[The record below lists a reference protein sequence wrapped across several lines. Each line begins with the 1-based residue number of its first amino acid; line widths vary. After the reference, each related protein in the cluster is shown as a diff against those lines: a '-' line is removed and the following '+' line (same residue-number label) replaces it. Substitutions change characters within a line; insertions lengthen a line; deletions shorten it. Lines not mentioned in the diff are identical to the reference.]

1 MHQRT
6 ANSQGVEGRRQ
17 AAARG
22 CAAWGYVWGAVLIMG
37 LWGTSPA
44 HGQQKIGY
52 VDTEVILDRIPK
64 YASVQQ
70 RLEKLEAEWRSEI
83 QSQRET
89 VQALRD
95 EFRASELLFTEAER
109 KKKRA
114 AIQQAQQKV
123 QELRK
128 RDFGPD
134 GRLYARQKKLM
145 RPIQERVLTAAEEVA
160 TEEGYDYV
168 FDKSEKVL
176 FLYAREQHNLN
187 DEVLEA
193 LGITLNEDN
202 QRTDGDGS

>member
-1 MHQRT
+1 
-6 ANSQGVEGRRQ
+6 
-17 AAARG
+17 
-22 CAAWGYVWGAVLIMG
+22 
-37 LWGTSPA
+37 
-44 HGQQKIGY
+44 
-52 VDTEVILDRIPK
+52 
-64 YASVQQ
+64 VQQ

-114 AIQQAQQKV
+114 AIQQAQKKV

-128 RDFGPD
+128 RYFGPD

-145 RPIQERVLTAAEEVA
+145 RPIQERILTAAEEVA
-160 TEEGYDYV
+160 TEEGYDYI

-193 LGITLNEDN
+193 LGVTLNEDN
-202 QRTDGDGS
+202 QRTNDGF

>member
-1 MHQRT
+1 MHEETGKSR
-6 ANSQGVEGRRQ
+6 GVGGRRR
-17 AAARG
+17 AV
-22 CAAWGYVWGAVLIMG
+22 AWGYVWGAALMVAV
-37 LWGTSPA
+37 WGTSPA
-44 HGQQKIGY
+44 HAQQKIGY
-52 VDTEVILDRIPK
+52 VDTEAILKRIPK

-89 VQALRD
+89 VQTLRD

-114 AIQQAQQKV
+114 AIQQAQKKV

-128 RDFGPD
+128 RYFGPD

-160 TEEGYDYV
+160 TEEGYDYI
-168 FDKSEKVL
+168 FNKSEKVL

-187 DEVLEA
+187 GEVLEA
-193 LGITLNEDN
+193 LGITLNDDN
-202 QRTDGDGS
+202 QRTNDDGS

>member
-1 MHQRT
+1 MHQET
-6 ANSQGVEGRRQ
+6 GNSRGVGGRRR
-17 AAARG
+17 A
-22 CAAWGYVWGAVLIMG
+22 AAWGYVWGVVLIVAA
-37 LWGTSPA
+37 WGTLSPA

-52 VDTEVILDRIPK
+52 VDTEAILDRIPK

-114 AIQQAQQKV
+114 AIQQAQKKV

-128 RDFGPD
+128 RYFGPD

-145 RPIQERVLTAAEEVA
+145 RPIQERILTAAEEVA
-160 TEEGYDYV
+160 TEEGYDYI

-193 LGITLNEDN
+193 LGVTLNEDN
-202 QRTDGDGS
+202 QRTNDGF